1 VPDDEIQPFD
11 ITVDEAVLDDLKDR
25 LGRTRWPDQI
35 PDTGWD
41 YGTNLAYLQELCA
54 YWRDEYD
61 WRAHEARLKSWDHFR
76 TEIDGTGVHFIHAP
90 SPVEGARPLLIS
102 HGWPGSVVEFLH
114 VIDPLRDPA
123 AHGGDPADA
132 FHVVAPSLPGYAWS
146 GPTAD
151 RGWDPRRIAAA
162 FIELMRRLG
171 YDGYLAQGGDWGS
184 MITTQIGLQD
194 TERCAGIHLN
204 MVIAIPGGDDE
215 LTEQEQQAMA
225 DAMAI
230 MTDGAGYQQIQGTR
244 PQTLSYGL
252 TDSPAGLCG
261 WIAEKFHAWTDND
274 GTIESAVSR
283 DDLLTN
289 VTTYWVTGTINSS
302 TRLYYEAM
310 KSGLF
315 GLQGGRV
322 EVPTAGAIFP
332 KEILR
337 ASRRF
342 AERQYD
348 VRHWSEFDR
357 GGHFAALEE
366 PDLLVDDLRS
376 FNRTL

>member
-1 VPDDEIQPFD
+1 MSAIEPFD
-11 ITVDEAVLDDLKDR
+11 ITVPDEVLDDLRQR
-25 LGRTRWPDQI
+25 LSRTRWPDQI

-41 YGTNLAYLQELCA
+41 YGTDLAYLQELCA
-54 YWRDEYD
+54 YWADGYD
-61 WRAHEARLKSWDHFR
+61 WREHEAALKQWDHFH
-76 TEIDGTGVHFIHAP
+76 TEIDGAGIHFIHAP
-90 SPVEGARPLLIS
+90 SPHEGARPLLIS

-114 VIDPLRDPA
+114 VIEPLRNPA
-123 AHGGDPADA
+123 SGDPADA
-132 FHVVAPSLPGYAWS
+132 FHVVAPSLPGYGWS
-146 GPTAD
+146 GPTVD
-151 RGWDPRRIAAA
+151 RGWHPGRIAAA
-162 FIELMRRLG
+162 FIVLMERLG
-171 YDGYLAQGGDWGS
+171 YDQYIAQGGDWGS

-194 TERCAGIHLN
+194 PEHAAGIHLN

-215 LTEQEQQAMA
+215 MTEEETQAMA

-252 TDSPAGLCG
+252 TDSPAGLAG

-289 VTTYWVTGTINSS
+289 ITTYWVTGTINSS

-310 KSGLF
+310 KAGLF
-315 GLQGGRV
+315 GLQGGKV
-322 EVPTAGAIFP
+322 EVPTAGAVFP
-332 KEILR
+332 REILR

-342 AERQYD
+342 AERQYNIQ
-348 VRHWSEFDR
+348 HWSTFDR

-366 PDLLVDDLRS
+366 PDLLVGDLQS
-376 FNRTL
+376 FNRSL